1 MFLYINKLYK
11 NINSENKR
19 IYNNIKKNKVLRYK
33 FNKEGEIS
41 IC

>member
-19 IYNNIKKNKVLRYK
+19 IYNNIKKNKVLRSK